1 MAGSWCAVQSLALC
15 VWFCA
20 FSHAVPKW
28 SDLPQ
33 NPQALTFQ
41 QTDQWFQ
48 KPVQQQSSQW
58 FPQQVQKPVQQ
69 QASQRFPQQV
79 QKPVQQQASQQ
90 FPQQV
95 QKPVQQQAS
104 QQFLQQVQQQAS
116 QQFPQQVQQQASQ
129 QFLQSVQQQAS
140 QQFPQQFQPKQPVA
154 QAEALD
160 KCTVA
165 DYEQI
170 QCGPPGIS
178 GAECAAINCCFNGQ
192 QCYYGK
198 AGKSVESM

>member
-15 VWFCA
+15 VWLCA

-33 NPQALTFQ
+33 NPQALMFQ
-41 QTDQWFQ
+41 QTDQRFQ
-48 KPVQQQSSQW
+48 KPVQQQASQW

-69 QASQRFPQQV
+69 QASQWSP
-79 QKPVQQQASQQ
+79 QQ
-90 FPQQV
+90 FP
-95 QKPVQQQAS
+95 
-104 QQFLQQVQQQAS
+104 
-116 QQFPQQVQQQASQ
+116 
-129 QFLQSVQQQAS
+129 QSVQQQAS

-154 QAEALD
+154 QAEPLD

-178 GAECAAINCCFNGQ
+178 GAECAAINCCFDGQ

-198 AGKSVESM
+198 AGKSVVSVEAFMLNWSSAITCSCNSFQWLSSV

>member
-1 MAGSWCAVQSLALC
+1 M
-15 VWFCA
+15 
-20 FSHAVPKW
+20 
-28 SDLPQ
+28 
-33 NPQALTFQ
+33 FQ
-41 QTDQWFQ
+41 QTDQRFQ
-48 KPVQQQSSQW
+48 Q
-58 FPQQVQKPVQQ
+58 
-69 QASQRFPQQV
+69 
-79 QKPVQQQASQQ
+79 PVQQQASQQ
-90 FPQQV
+90 FPQSV
-95 QKPVQQQAS
+95 QWQANQQYPQS
-104 QQFLQQVQQQAS
+104 FQQQAS
-116 QQFPQQVQQQASQ
+116 QQFPQSVQQQASQ
-129 QFLQSVQQQAS
+129 QFSQSVQQQAS

-154 QAEALD
+154 HALEPLE